1 MNDAKPQAEPPRLL
15 DSGDH
20 SRGSAGKTYVYPVV
34 SRRAGGVSVGINL
47 NPNNACNWRC
57 VYCQVPN
64 LTRGSAPPIDLAL
77 LEDELRT
84 MLRELQH
91 GDFMNARVPIEARRI
106 EDVAF
111 SGNGEPT
118 SAPEFLQAIDI
129 VARCM
134 EECGLLGR
142 IKLRLITN
150 GSLMDRPVV
159 RQGIAR
165 LSQASGEVWF
175 KLDAGS
181 RQRIRLINGVDLD
194 PAGVLRRLRDCGELC
209 PTWVQ
214 TCCFAIDGFAPNE
227 AEILAWLDILK
238 HARERLDG
246 VHLYG
251 LARLPM
257 QPEAPRLARLQPAWL
272 EMLAARARNLGLQVR
287 ISP

>member
-1 MNDAKPQAEPPRLL
+1 MTPTTPQPESQRLL
-15 DSGDH
+15 DSADH
-20 SRGSAGKTYVYPVV
+20 SRASAGMTYVYPVV
-34 SRRAGGVSVGINL
+34 SRRAGGVSIGVNL

-57 VYCQVPN
+57 VYCQVPE
-64 LTRGSAPPIDLAL
+64 LKRGNAPRIDLAL
-77 LEDELRT
+77 LELELRA

-91 GDFMNARVPIEARRI
+91 GDFMTTRVPAEARRI

-118 SAPEFLQAIDI
+118 GSTEFVQAIDAVI
-129 VARCM
+129 GCM
-134 EECGLLGR
+134 EEAGLLGR

-150 GSLMDRPVV
+150 GSLVGRPAV

-165 LSQASGEVWF
+165 LSQANGEVWF

-181 RQRIRLINGVDLD
+181 RKRIALINNVDLD
-194 PAGVLRRLRDCGELC
+194 PLGVLARLRACGELC

-214 TCCFAIDGFAPNE
+214 ACFFAYDGFAPNE
-227 AEILAWLDILK
+227 TDILAWLDVLGQ
-238 HARERLDG
+238 AQDRVAG

-251 LARLPM
+251 LARPSM
-257 QPEAPRLARLQPAWL
+257 QPEAPRLARLPPEWL
-272 EMLAARARNLGLQVR
+272 DILAARIRGLGLKVR